1 MPGHADKKTGALYNK
16 GAYGKNPVSKMG
28 PYHMESV
35 KQERSNLLHDNPVAK
50 DASGG
55 RPWIAKHFKSTM
67 GSAVKMGH
75 ESPNEMGHES
85 PNEMKYGGP
94 QMGHEDSPASAA
106 KPDFPDIDG
115 DGNTSESM
123 KQAAKDKK
131 AGGPQ
136 MKYGGPEMG
145 HDSPAE
151 AHCMGPR
158 MEKGSS
164 LRKEFSIEEAKK
176 KMEERKR
183 KEKAKEE
190 AKK

>member
-1 MPGHADKKTGALYNK
+1 MPYDSSNK
-16 GAYGKNPVSKMG
+16 MNYGGPKMHKGG
-28 PYHMESV
+28 PHMESV

-67 GSAVKMGH
+67 GSAAKMGH

-85 PNEMKYGGP
+85 PNEM
-94 QMGHEDSPASAA
+94 GHEDSPAEKALKGNQKNLNPGLRAA
-106 KPDFPDIDG
+106 I
-115 DGNTSESM
+115 E
-123 KQAAKDKK
+123 AA
-131 AGGPQ
+131 
-136 MKYGGPEMG
+136 PEMG

-158 MEKGSS
+158 MEKGSAFP
-164 LRKEFSIEEAKK
+164 KEFSVEEAKK
-176 KMEERKR
+176 RMEERKR
-183 KEKAKEE
+183 KEKTKEG

>member
-1 MPGHADKKTGALYNK
+1 MPYDSSNK
-16 GAYGKNPVSKMG
+16 MNYGGPKMHKGG
-28 PYHMESV
+28 PHMESV

-67 GSAVKMGH
+67 GSAAKMGH

-85 PNEMKYGGP
+85 PNEM
-94 QMGHEDSPASAA
+94 GHEDSPAEKALVGKQKNLPKHLRAA
-106 KPDFPDIDG
+106 I
-115 DGNTSESM
+115 E
-123 KQAAKDKK
+123 AA
-131 AGGPQ
+131 
-136 MKYGGPEMG
+136 PEMG

-158 MEKGSS
+158 MEKGSAFP
-164 LRKEFSIEEAKK
+164 KEFSIEEAKK

-183 KEKAKEE
+183 KEKTQ
-190 AKK
+190 

>member
-1 MPGHADKKTGALYNK
+1 MPYDSSNK
-16 GAYGKNPVSKMG
+16 MNYGGPKMHKGG
-28 PYHMESV
+28 PHMESV

-67 GSAVKMGH
+67 GSAAKMGH

-85 PNEMKYGGP
+85 PNEM
-94 QMGHEDSPASAA
+94 GHEDSPAEKALKGNQKNLNPGLRAA
-106 KPDFPDIDG
+106 I
-115 DGNTSESM
+115 E
-123 KQAAKDKK
+123 AA
-131 AGGPQ
+131 
-136 MKYGGPEMG
+136 PEMG

-158 MEKGSS
+158 MEKGSAFP
-164 LRKEFSIEEAKK
+164 KEFSIEEAKK

-183 KEKAKEE
+183 KEKTQ
-190 AKK
+190 